1 MPRYQVTVDDREF
14 DIELDEVEGR
24 FVAKVNGKSVQLSS
38 RELHET
44 RSLLFVDNESY
55 EVDIRIN
62 GNNGQKTVFMKGLE
76 IPTFVEDYNLA
87 QLRKAAGITG
97 KASIETTLKAPMPG
111 MVVGVK
117 VTEGD
122 TVRKGTPLI
131 VIEAMKMENIIK
143 SRGEGTVKAIHVAAG
158 KSVEKGD
165 KLLEF
170 E

>member
-14 DIELDEVEGR
+14 DIELETVEGR
-24 FVAKVNGKSVQLSS
+24 YVAKVNGKSVDLYS
-38 RELHET
+38 RQLHET

-62 GNNGQKTVFMKGLE
+62 GNGGQKTVFMKGLE
-76 IPTFVEDYNLA
+76 IPAYVEDYNLA

-97 KASIETTLKAPMPG
+97 KATIEAVLKAPMPG

-117 VTEGD
+117 VKEGD
-122 TVRKGTPLI
+122 KVKKGMALV

-158 KSVEKGD
+158 ESVEKND
-165 KLLEF
+165 KLLEL

>member
-14 DIELDEVEGR
+14 DIELDTVDGR
-24 FVAKVNGKSVQLSS
+24 YIAKVNGKSVELYS
-38 RELHET
+38 RQLHET
-44 RSLLFVDNESY
+44 RSLLFVNNESY

-62 GNNGQKTVFMKGLE
+62 GNNGQKVVFMKGLE
-76 IPTFVEDYNLA
+76 IPAYVEDYNLA

-97 KASIETTLKAPMPG
+97 KATIETILKAPMPG

-117 VTEGD
+117 VKEGD
-122 TVRKGTPLI
+122 KVKKGMPLV

-143 SRGEGTVKAIHVAAG
+143 SRGDGTVKTVHVAAG
-158 KSVEKGD
+158 RSVEKSD